1 MNKAIYAVVAVVV
14 IIIIIAAVVLFVPG
28 ILPGPAPSPTPTPT
42 PTSAPG
48 IAVGDATSLTF
59 NANVTIS
66 GATTEYKWYGKNL
79 HSTNETLRV
88 DFANYVY
95 ILDAGQQKSWSS
107 TDSGAKFTAG
117 VFNDDWVAWGP
128 QWSTNVDNLTHWT
141 SGDTY
146 TFVDA
151 TGATVL
157 IFNVAVNPTI
167 PDSTFAVS

>member
-1 MNKAIYAVVAVVV
+1 MNKEIYAVVEVVL
-14 IIIIIAAVVLFVPG
+14 IIIIAAVILFVPG

-42 PTSAPG
+42 SAPG
-48 IAVGDATSLTF
+48 VAVGDATSLTF

-107 TDSGAKFTAG
+107 TDSGA
-117 VFNDDWVAWGP
+117 
-128 QWSTNVDNLTHWT
+128 
-141 SGDTY
+141 
-146 TFVDA
+146 TF
-151 TGATVL
+151 
-157 IFNVAVNPTI
+157 
-167 PDSTFAVS
+167 